1 MSIRS
6 NPFQPMRTV
15 GVSFPDSVPSSID
28 HSRRLVAL
36 RVDGLIASAGN
47 STIILLHLFDNDPTA
62 TPSSEPVDGLI
73 GHHANI
79 CALSYSR
86 RHKQLISASWDCAA
100 RVWSRSVKGKEGEG
114 KVKSKAGDWECRL
127 VLSGHEAAVWGVT
140 ILEGGPH
147 DGFFLSG
154 QSPSVIW
161 MTFLSNAEVPSRL
174 GGQDTQNVRY
184 QGRSHPHIRRP

>member
-1 MSIRS
+1 MSIHS
-6 NPFQPMRTV
+6 NSFRPMRTARV
-15 GVSFPDSVPSSID
+15 SSLDGVSRNIN

-47 STIILLHLFDNDPTA
+47 STIILLHLFDNDPTT

-114 KVKSKAGDWECRL
+114 KVKSKAGEWECRC

-147 DGFFLSG
+147 DGFFFSG
-154 QSPSVIW
+154 QYPSVIW
-161 MTFLSNAEVPSRL
+161 MTFLSNANVSSRL
-174 GGQDTQNVRY
+174 GGQDTQNVRH
-184 QGRSHPHIRRP
+184 QGRSYPLV